1 MFASLTPL
9 SSLLLLMSSH
19 GRLSAHHRRGVRH
32 QDHRGQRS
40 EDQAAD
46 LGHGGSG
53 ALQSR
58 HAQLLQRSGG
68 SADGVRHHQVR
79 QSSRRLSEAVMMETD
94 VCVCVCVSYRRS
106 TYNHLSSW
114 LTDARNLTNPNTV
127 SLSLACRHNV
137 WMVHTETVADLQPI
151 TISDAPLLYI
161 TMARHW
167 W

>member
-9 SSLLLLMSSH
+9 SSSLLMMSSH

-79 QSSRRLSEAVMMETD
+79 QASRRLSEAVMMETD
-94 VCVCVCVSYRRS
+94 VCVCVCVCVCVVQEEHIQPPQQLADRRQEPDQPQYS
-106 TYNHLSSW
+106 ESE
-114 LTDARNLTNPNTV
+114 
-127 SLSLACRHNV
+127 LSLR
-137 WMVHTETVADLQPI
+137 T
-151 TISDAPLLYI
+151 
-161 TMARHW
+161 
-167 W
+167 